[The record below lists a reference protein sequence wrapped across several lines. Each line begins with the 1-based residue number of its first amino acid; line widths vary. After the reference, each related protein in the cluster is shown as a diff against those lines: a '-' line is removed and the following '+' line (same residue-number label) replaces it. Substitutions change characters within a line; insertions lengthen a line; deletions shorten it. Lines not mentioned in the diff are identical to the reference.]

1 MKNRNYASSS
11 DVILSAVLRLGRR
24 LRAERP
30 QSTAPLSQLSAL
42 TALARHGAMPAARLA
57 EIMRLQPQSLS
68 RLIVALEEGDLIA
81 RTPSEIDRRT
91 ILLEITP
98 AGRAAVRHDLAARR
112 AWLER
117 AMREVLG
124 AEERELLELASPVML
139 KLADA

>member
-1 MKNRNYASSS
+1 MKNRTYASSS
-11 DVILSAVLRLGRR
+11 DMILSAVLRLGRR

-30 QSTAPLSQLSAL
+30 QSTVPLSQLSAL

-68 RLIVALEEGDLIA
+68 RLIVALEEDRLIA
-81 RTPSEIDRRT
+81 RTPGEIDRRT
-91 ILLEITP
+91 ILLEITQ

-117 AMREVLG
+117 AMADVLTG
-124 AEERELLELASPVML
+124 EERELLELASPVML